1 MKLFGIMR
9 LAAVLVIFT
18 LQVALLTACQTSPQK
33 DYYVLTS
40 SATPKLAS
48 NTNLNFTIGIGP
60 VSIPEFLHFTQ
71 LVYQTQAG
79 YLHRFDNS
87 YWAEPLDQGISR
99 ILALNLTQTSAT
111 RQLVQFPW
119 RMENPP
125 QYSISI
131 NILSLN
137 LMEGQASLQAVW
149 TLKSLSSQADIIH
162 ASPLQVGKN
171 HSFQASVP
179 AEHSATGLVM
189 AYSQLLQL
197 LSEQINASL
206 TPLAPN

>member
-9 LAAVLVIFT
+9 LTAVLGIFI
-18 LQVALLTACQTSPQK
+18 LQAALLTGCQTSPQK
-33 DYYVLTS
+33 NYYVLTS
-40 SATPKLAS
+40 AAPPRLAS
-48 NTNLNFTIGIGP
+48 NTSLELAIGIGP
-60 VSIPEFLHFTQ
+60 ISIPEYLHFTQ

-87 YWAEPLDQGISR
+87 YWAEPLDQGINR
-99 ILALNLTQTSAT
+99 ILGLNLTQASPS

-119 RMENPP
+119 RLENRP

-131 NILSLN
+131 NILNLN

-149 TLKSLSSQADIIH
+149 TLKDLSSTTKAIP
-162 ASPLQVGKN
+162 ASPQKDGQGQ
-171 HSFQASVP
+171 HFQASVP
-179 AEHSATGLVM
+179 AEQSATGLVM

-206 TPLAPN
+206 NTLAPN